1 MSQHWPSPSTA
12 GAPPDAEEP
21 VVAAR
26 EPLIIDAEL
35 PRARN
40 WLGAVRASDYD
51 SLHAHCSALLREF
64 LRTRDAYSDLVA
76 REASVRASEEEAREW
91 ATMLEQSEG
100 EARDRIATLEA
111 EAKRARE
118 RIATLERSEG
128 VARER
133 IATLQ
138 AAALEADRIAQEEV
152 ARVVTTAQRDAAT
165 AQERIAALQSAS
177 EVRERRVALALAD
190 AATVVDGLEFAVKEL
205 AALAE
210 PGGGGVE
217 DQDLGLVLQR
227 LFPRLVSAVS
237 ISSAESAPPEMLAAL
252 QQAAGGRRTWEADD
266 ITDAGERPLDASGAL
281 ANGVVVLARYEP
293 KIFPDGDLPGL
304 VERVCQALAASLAAR
319 RRARARAGDRGR
331 VTLLADETALDRL
344 RVLRE
349 SQGCEVARVS
359 VLLGAQLKDD
369 QLGLYG
375 APALSATI
383 FDCAGQLD
391 RLARDHGGE
400 AFELEGAICCLV
412 ERRHCDAVASA
423 ARQIAV
429 TLGLETEVIL
439 S

>member
-76 REASVRASEEEAREW
+76 REASVRASEEEARQW

-118 RIATLERSEG
+118 RIA
-128 VARER
+128 
-133 IATLQ
+133 
-138 AAALEADRIAQEEV
+138 ALE
-152 ARVVTTAQRDAAT
+152 
-165 AQERIAALQSAS
+165 SAN

-237 ISSAESAPPEMLAAL
+237 ISSAESAPPEMLAVL

-331 VTLLADETALDRL
+331 VTLLADETALARL